1 MYEQGNLQMGDIEK
15 KKKAL
20 NKTGGINTGKAVFQ
34 TEQEKKDDRTGPYMV
49 PDAADPN
56 AYMARVDALANR
68 GPVMQTRI
76 HTQNSKETAA
86 PRVKE
91 KKLEKKITN
100 GKKENESAVR
110 SVEKRSPVK
119 AMTELKVFNGD
130 VMQNGEFTPKAKE
143 AGRHFFEQVKSWAGS
158 YNDKGSGFYSSM
170 GINGVLDCIYI
181 DGMNFRD
188 YVKEQYYYKGSG
200 DQARDQLMLQNYL
213 ALIAARGK
221 NVITL
226 VRPNIKQKG
235 DEAEVEFAN
244 LEVSMENVGEK
255 EAAQAR
261 ALKEKGNQIRRSLK
275 KRMERDMTEQ
285 TGIAFRQA
293 MGYKLDGFK
302 RMEAVKEG
310 LRAVDPEASED
321 LKIFHKSFDAYYG
334 GLQKLGLKPGRDD
347 INLAVS
353 KELLTRCEGA
363 IEEARRFLSE
373 NHSEDE
379 IQAVKKAEEALLEDK
394 KLLEN
399 AIEIKL
405 SEPNATVR
413 LDELLDSKAPAKD
426 PDDEGGDEEGDD
438 GENE

>member
-1 MYEQGNLQMGDIEK
+1 
-15 KKKAL
+15 
-20 NKTGGINTGKAVFQ
+20 
-34 TEQEKKDDRTGPYMV
+34 
-49 PDAADPN
+49 
-56 AYMARVDALANR
+56 
-68 GPVMQTRI
+68 
-76 HTQNSKETAA
+76 
-86 PRVKE
+86 
-91 KKLEKKITN
+91 
-100 GKKENESAVR
+100 
-110 SVEKRSPVK
+110 
-119 AMTELKVFNGD
+119 
-130 VMQNGEFTPKAKE
+130 
-143 AGRHFFEQVKSWAGS
+143 
-158 YNDKGSGFYSSM
+158 
-170 GINGVLDCIYI
+170 
-181 DGMNFRD
+181 
-188 YVKEQYYYKGSG
+188 
-200 DQARDQLMLQNYL
+200 
-213 ALIAARGK
+213 
-221 NVITL
+221 
-226 VRPNIKQKG
+226 
-235 DEAEVEFAN
+235 
-244 LEVSMENVGEK
+244 
-255 EAAQAR
+255 
-261 ALKEKGNQIRRSLK
+261 
-275 KRMERDMTEQ
+275 MTEQ
-285 TGIAFRQA
+285 TGIAFRRA

-321 LKIFHKSFDAYYG
+321 LKEFHKSFDAYYG

-405 SEPNATVR
+405 SGPNATVR